1 MSPTVDGNKY
11 YFEYLKRTD
20 RFPQSVYH
28 RAKHQ
33 MVRKIFDEAKPGAK
47 VLDAACGIG
56 QISAPYCQTYEIIG
70 VDEQLSAIKYCSQHF
85 KGRYVHASLY
95 DIPFGND
102 EFSLIIF
109 LDAIEHFTDPVR
121 VLRELHRVLK
131 PGGKILICTVN
142 YANPLWFI
150 LENTWHRFFGGNC
163 KSYLKDVHPTRY
175 TQKLL
180 RQHCEGLFEE
190 EVFEKR
196 ILKMELFIIGKKRPA
211 NALRT

>member
-1 MSPTVDGNKY
+1 MNLTVEENNY

-20 RFPQSVYH
+20 SFPQSVYH
-28 RAKHQ
+28 KAKHQ
-33 MVRKIFDEAKPGAK
+33 MVRSTFEKLKSKAK

-56 QISAPYCQTYEIIG
+56 NITAAYCQDYDVIG
-70 VDEQLSAIKYCSQHF
+70 IDEQPSAVEYCRKHA

-95 DIPFGND
+95 DIPFEDN
-102 EFSLIIF
+102 EFDCILL
-109 LDAIEHFTDPVR
+109 LDAIEHFTEPV
-121 VLRELHRVLK
+121 LILKELNRVLK

-180 RQHCEGLFEE
+180 REHCSCLFEE
-190 EVFEKR
+190 EAFEKR
-196 ILKMELFIIGKKRPA
+196 ILKMELFYIGRKKA
-211 NALRT
+211 